1 MIYGYSNFGF
11 EGEIVTVEVDVRN
24 GIPSLDIVGL
34 ADGCVKTSREIIRS
48 AIENSGF
55 KFPDGRILIAL
66 SPADLKKTG
75 SGFDLAMAM
84 SVLKNS
90 EKIID
95 ENILVIGELG
105 LNGNVRPVNGAYAS
119 AGSAIA
125 NGIKYI
131 ICSNE
136 NLEEV
141 KDISGIRILAVSNLK
156 EAIEKSKDINNFK
169 NYEDEKLDNI
179 VFPECYDEESFDNI
193 KGLAKSK
200 RAIAIAVAGK
210 LNILAYGKPGCGK
223 TTLLNKARSI
233 IPNLTDEENE
243 TVTRI
248 KSIAGFGNNSK
259 MNAPFRIPHQTAT
272 IEGMCGGGPNC
283 RPGEIS
289 LAHNGILFLDEAAEF
304 RSSVLQMLRVPLE
317 SHSITLSRAG
327 RSTIFPANFQLFMAT
342 NPCPCGNYGSSE
354 KVCLCSARA
363 VEMYWKKFSDPLL
376 DRIHIKINVN
386 IDDSENEI
394 SQKQIKTWIKNA
406 YQIQRKR
413 GVFNGKMTET
423 DIRNIKINAEAQS
436 ILDEHTVKNGLSP
449 ITVNNCIETALTI
462 ANMDSREEITVNDM
476 KEAIEFTNFNKP
488 YYTK

>member
-1 MIYGYSNFGF
+1 MIYSYSNFGF
-11 EGEIVTVEVDVRN
+11 EGEIITVEVDVRK

-34 ADGCVKTSREIIRS
+34 ADSAVKESRERMKCAII
-48 AIENSGF
+48 NSGF
-55 KFPDGRILIAL
+55 KLPDGRVLIAL

-75 SGFDLAMAM
+75 SCFDLAMAM

-105 LNGNVRPVNGAYAS
+105 LNGNVTPVKCAYAS

-131 ICSNE
+131 ICSNK

-210 LNILAYGKPGCGK
+210 LNILAYGQPNCGK

-233 IPNLTDEENE
+233 IPNLTDEENK

-248 KSIAGFGNNSK
+248 KSIAGFGNNIK

-272 IEGMCGGGPNC
+272 IEEICGGGPNC

-289 LAHNGILFLDEAAEF
+289 LAHNGILFLNEAAEF

-317 SHSITLSRAG
+317 SHSLTLSRAG
-327 RSTIFPANFQLFMAT
+327 RSTTFPANFQLFMT
-342 NPCPCGNYGSSE
+342 TDPCPCGNYGSSE
-354 KVCLCSARA
+354 KICLCSARS
-363 VEMYWKKFSDPLL
+363 VELYWKKFSDPLL
-376 DRIHIKINVN
+376 DRIHIKININ
-386 IDDSENEI
+386 MDDSENEI
-394 SQKQIKTWIKNA
+394 SQKQIKTWVKNA
-406 YQIQRKR
+406 YNIQRKN

-423 DIRNIKINAEAQS
+423 DIRNIKINAEAQD
-436 ILDEHTVKNGLSP
+436 ILDEHTVKNELSP
-449 ITVNNCIETALTI
+449 RIVNNCIITALTI
-462 ANMDSREEITVNDM
+462 ANMDSREEIIADDI
-476 KEAIEFTNFNKP
+476 KEAIEFTNFNRP
-488 YYTK
+488 FYTN